1 MSWSRTKLYCLVVRV
16 YNIVT
21 MVFNASHHGLND
33 KRSEKSLST
42 CCCYCPGNKQ
52 CTQFSCFLTRLA
64 TIIKLAKYVHA
75 PMTAFPSFEKNFLQI
90 RKQKDSNLITHSL
103 VTVTVTL
110 RVASIWVRCK
120 HSGHCLYFNY
130 FSHGPLNFPPPPSA
144 APECRDGASSGPK
157 FAGCFNFWLEV
168 TEKGWSWW
176 IDYRPGHETSQGKQ
190 LIIFYAQEM
199 YPNKNSF
206 FKYWKL

>member
-21 MVFNASHHGLND
+21 IVFNASHHGLND

-64 TIIKLAKYVHA
+64 TIIKLTKYVHA
-75 PMTAFPSFEKNFLQI
+75 PMTAFPSLEKNFLQI

-110 RVASIWVRCK
+110 RVARV
-120 HSGHCLYFNY
+120 SGSGVNT
-130 FSHGPLNFPPPPSA
+130 
-144 APECRDGASSGPK
+144 RDI
-157 FAGCFNFWLEV
+157 V
-168 TEKGWSWW
+168 
-176 IDYRPGHETSQGKQ
+176 YV
-190 LIIFYAQEM
+190 LIIFLMVRLIFPRPPAPPRSAETE
-199 YPNKNSF
+199 PAPCPSLPGVSISD
-206 FKYWKL
+206 WKWQKKGEVDGLITDRATRPVKENNW